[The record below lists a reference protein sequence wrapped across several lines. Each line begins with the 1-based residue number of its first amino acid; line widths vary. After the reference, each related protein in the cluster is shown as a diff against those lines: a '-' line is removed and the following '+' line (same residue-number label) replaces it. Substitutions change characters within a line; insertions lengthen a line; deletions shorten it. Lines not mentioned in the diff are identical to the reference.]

1 MIPRYDG
8 LVPAIRGPASVCAV
22 ASANATPSSTT
33 MRTAAATAVT
43 RYVICPVETV
53 GRENAH
59 LNAAAEHER
68 RLFAFLPSVD
78 CATPPRELR
87 VSSHYFEDSLD
98 ASVAGSDAESGE
110 DLDEDEESHTTARR
124 GNPREDSAHGSNSGS
139 RKRRRARRREP
150 MRLEY
155 DGFLTL
161 SATEATKCV
170 RLVSTPASEYSHLT
184 CVLLQ
189 LPTTWREQDI
199 DEGEGHGRTACLSS
213 SSTSKPLITSI
224 PLRRP
229 ILQLWG
235 ERNTAAAGPNDGSL
249 FSGSSAASI
258 SAAWGSDTPLRIS
271 TKDWKTMDAA
281 EADLHKPTNWSDD
294 DGGDV
299 SDEGRGKSS
308 KGADDTI
315 SARARK
321 REREEATNVAVRSF
335 LAGAKEALRQQGA
348 VGTADGFAQP
358 QPAVRRDNAAP
369 VSARVETSAP
379 VKAAAK
385 RAAVTV
391 PLSSD
396 SSGSRVRPSVATPA
410 VPPARVLTTNSAGP
424 LPSSGAAPPDGSAS
438 LDSLA
443 CTVVAG
449 MQSTE
454 ARRMATLMEL
464 QKRIL
469 KQLPEFAA
477 MSQKI
482 KSTATK
488 QEAVAWFQTSQQA
501 LRVWLVE
508 HGHTINSDGTVTFGD
523 V

>member
-98 ASVAGSDAESGE
+98 AS
-110 DLDEDEESHTTARR
+110 
-124 GNPREDSAHGSNSGS
+124 
-139 RKRRRARRREP
+139 P

-155 DGFLTL
+155 DGFLTP

-199 DEGEGHGRTACLSS
+199 DEGEGHGRTACLS

-410 VPPARVLTTNSAGP
+410 VPPTRVLTTNSAGP
-424 LPSSGAAPPDGSAS
+424 LPSSGAAPPDDSAS

>member
-8 LVPAIRGPASVCAV
+8 LVPAIRGPAPACAV

-33 MRTAAATAVT
+33 KRTAVATTVT
-43 RYVICPVETV
+43 RYAICPVDKAST
-53 GRENAH
+53 ENAH
-59 LNAAAEHER
+59 VNAAAERER

-78 CATPPRELR
+78 CTTPPCELR

-98 ASVAGSDAESGE
+98 ASVVGSDADSGE
-110 DLDEDEESHTTARR
+110 DLDENEESHTTARR
-124 GNPREDSAHGSNSGS
+124 ANAREDDAHGSNSGS

-155 DGFLTL
+155 DGLLTP
-161 SATEATKCV
+161 SARGATKCV

-189 LPTTWREQDI
+189 LPMTWRKQDI
-199 DEGEGHGRTACLSS
+199 DEGEGHGRTVYSSS
-213 SSTSKPLITSI
+213 SSTSKPLITST

-235 ERNTAAAGPNDGSL
+235 ERNTAAAGPSDGPL

-271 TKDWKTMDAA
+271 KKDWKTMDVA

-308 KGADDTI
+308 RGADDTI

-321 REREEATNVAVRSF
+321 REREEATNIAVRSF
-335 LAGAKEALRQQGA
+335 LAGTKEALRQQGA
-348 VGTADGFAQP
+348 ARASDGFAQP
-358 QPAVRRDNAAP
+358 QPTVRSDNAAP
-369 VSARVETSAP
+369 VGARVETSAP

-385 RAAVTV
+385 RAAATV

-396 SSGSRVRPSVATPA
+396 SSGSLVQSSVATPA
-410 VPPARVLTTNSAGP
+410 VPPTQALATNSAAP
-424 LPSSGAAPPDGSAS
+424 RPSSAAAPPDGSAS

-443 CTVVAG
+443 CTVVTG
-449 MQSTE
+449 MQSSE
-454 ARRMATLMEL
+454 ARTTATLMEL
-464 QKRIL
+464 QRRIL

-477 MSQKI
+477 MSQKM
-482 KSTATK
+482 KSSATK

-501 LRVWLVE
+501 LRAWLVE
-508 HGHTINSDGTVTFGD
+508 HGHAINSDGTVTFGD